1 MRIDVRHNFGD
12 IAKRLQKLQNDLRE
26 KVIVQTLNAVAKEA
40 QGRMAT
46 EIASEFNIKRS
57 EAMEGLRVDKAS
69 VKGGSSF
76 MTARLY
82 APGRKKGRGFNL
94 IRFVEKKVTFAEA
107 KRRGKAGT
115 LQQLRVKIKR
125 SGGLK
130 AIPGAFIGN
139 NGRTVFIRTGK
150 ARLPI
155 KALTTIDVAQM
166 FNTRRVNDKV
176 VAFIKARVSYTLRD
190 KIAMLVK

>member
-1 MRIDVRHNFGD
+1 MRINVTHNFGD
-12 IAKRLQKLQNDLRE
+12 IAKRLQRMQDDLRE
-26 KVIVQTLNAVAKEA
+26 KVIVQTLNTVAKEA

-57 EAMEGLRVDKAS
+57 EAMDGLRVDRAS
-69 VKGGSSF
+69 RGAGGAF
-76 MTARLY
+76 MTATLY
-82 APGRKKGRGFNL
+82 APSRKKGRGFNL

-176 VAFIKARVSYTLRD
+176 VAFVKARVSSVLQD
-190 KIAMLVK
+190 KIAKLVK